1 MSNCYVVGSET
12 SGEGMIIDPGAEP
25 DAILN
30 TVRETGL
37 NIKLIVATHSHIDHV
52 GAVKQVK
59 EKTGAAFA
67 LHETAGQS
75 WIVEGMSRVLGG
87 IMGGSFEKTPP
98 PDRFLKDGEMI
109 KIGDLQFTILHVP
122 GHSPGSIALAGHGI
136 VFTGDSLFQ
145 PEAGPTFPAGITPN

>member
-1 MSNCYVVGSET
+1 
-12 SGEGMIIDPGAEP
+12 MIQ
-25 DAILN
+25 
-30 TVRETGL
+30 TGL

-59 EKTGAAFA
+59 EKTGAAFVM
-67 LHETAGQS
+67 HEMAGQS
-75 WIVEGMSRVLGG
+75 RVVEGLSRVLGG